1 MLDSTFLMSVFQN
14 LLASAIY
21 GYAVASV
28 KAIVRRRSFEK
39 RYKKAFERAISSFYA
54 DPDMVGNEARRNYD
68 DYMTMLQDASK
79 QEDILTSNNHV
90 YEELLELFSEEVA
103 RDKWLLGYTLLKG
116 LFANQKKLGEF
127 QRRLNETIAI
137 IKESRIESHEEH
149 QKLSK
154 QLEFIKEL
162 VTKPQIDGLTITTLQ
177 GSAVAQTDEHVHI
190 IDRKALIDKCI
201 NLIDSGKLLILYGAL
216 KVGKTTLA
224 GLIVKKRPGVG
235 VLDDV
240 TFSKLDY
247 VVGEILATDSNEIGV
262 VVSTAPLNANI
273 STLDFTKIEQIE
285 IPLLTISEVRELV
298 GTYNPTADF
307 SIFISGFSGGHPVLV
322 RTLCTYLSSV
332 GWKININSFSSL
344 LNYSFDTDLTR
355 SLSDL
360 LSHII
365 TDEKSRALFNR
376 LLLVIGGFTED
387 TVCKLASID
396 PQIDEP
402 RRRLYELIP
411 SWVTNVGAD
420 FKVNPLF
427 GKAWKADVSDE
438 CCKGCYTFLA
448 EDILRLKRSLSE
460 NDVLNYINYSV
471 RAGEFDD
478 AGMMLIC
485 VLNKLHDAG
494 VGISKKSLLR
504 SIWIDIALPSEMSI
518 TVKTGVRIAQLL
530 LIDDLSKVNRHYL
543 LWDLKQLVSE
553 NKESQYKAFFYSTV
567 TMLCW
572 QEEEVAEGLKF
583 YEEYKAL
590 PKDETQGFLTSLGE
604 SLQLFDNNIWFFL
617 LQLSTVDG
625 YDSWLDTFKTAQIT
639 YEHSD
644 NLICENCYMSI
655 TRFAT
660 YHLVNVEYDER
671 VATLLHIL
679 DKAEKCDCP
688 ELAIASIAQVM
699 DFYTSEKRYSDAQF
713 LFLQKYDSY
722 KNYPLAVVLLN
733 GAMANSFYRSGDKT
747 GATFQY
753 YERVITVSNQELI
766 PNVQLHIKQLY
777 AYVVAESDIY
787 RCITLLEESLKYANE
802 DKHRVDIFEYYQ
814 CKGEL
819 SFAYWCAGKKE
830 KAIETLSS
838 CLEFVLPQ
846 AESGRRFAKTYLC
859 LCNCLLN
866 KYSWDLQGKAVPDDQ
881 ASPHFGMFTENELN
895 GLDDLYTEDRQYVSC
910 YQMSDLCECLQM
922 KELSYEWACMAVE
935 ACKKRRE
942 VQETHYMLFLLL
954 PIFVDRNDFET
965 IKYIM
970 EHSIK
975 ARQLTYQKHP
985 EINKGNADLEFV
997 EFQIVPLLMSALV
1010 LEMRGEKTGML
1021 IIRDVLDGYKA
1032 SKDEEGMKLVKEALS
1047 REEYN
1052 RDYIAEINK
1061 LDVNERYSIYICAYL
1076 ITAVHSDAD
1085 YAFSLLICLL
1095 PNLEKQLVQVLG
1107 SRVIGII
1114 NHFVSSFW
1122 KTKIML
1128 TPEEFANHEF
1138 LRTKGIKVI
1147 DEYEGKVNQANHT
1160 MLVVSNH
1167 LKKSFTLNNVQEDW
1181 LYA

>member
-1 MLDSTFLMSVFQN
+1 MSDSPFLNPVFQS

-21 GYAVASV
+21 GSAVAIGRAV
-28 KAIVRRRSFEK
+28 VRNRSFKK
-39 RYKKAFERAISSFYA
+39 RYENAFEKAISSFYA

-68 DYMTMLQDASK
+68 DYLTLLQDASK

-90 YEELLELFSEEVA
+90 YEELLELFSKEVA

-116 LFANQKKLGEF
+116 LFTNQKKLGEF
-127 QRRLNETIAI
+127 QKGLNETIAR
-137 IKESRIESHEEH
+137 IKEDRIENHKEH
-149 QKLSK
+149 QELLK
-154 QLEFIKEL
+154 QMEGIKEL
-162 VTKPQIDGLTITTLQ
+162 VTKPELQGLTIESLQ
-177 GSAVAQTDEHVHI
+177 GGAVVQAGELSHI
-190 IDRKALIDKCI
+190 IVREELVDRCVSVL
-201 NLIDSGKLLILYGAL
+201 DSGKLLILYGAI
-216 KVGKTTLA
+216 KVGKSTLA
-224 GLIVKKRPGVG
+224 ELIKKKRPQIN

-240 TFSKLDY
+240 VASNLEK
-247 VVGEILATDSNEIGV
+247 EIRSLLVNNPDGIGV
-262 VVSTAPLNANI
+262 LVTDAPLNINMV
-273 STLDFTKIEQIE
+273 TLDLTMIQQVEV
-285 IPLLTISEVRELV
+285 PLLTIPEIRELV
-298 GTYNPTADF
+298 GTYNPTEDF
-307 SIFISGFSGGHPVLV
+307 TVFISGFSGGHPVLV

-332 GWKININSFSSL
+332 GWIIDPNNFSSL
-344 LNYSFDTDLTR
+344 LNYSFDTDLRR

-365 TDEKSRALFNR
+365 TDKDSRALFNR

-387 TVCKLASID
+387 TACKLASIN

-420 FKVNPLF
+420 FRVNPLF

-438 CCKGCYTFLA
+438 CSKRCYTFLA
-448 EDILRLKRSLSE
+448 EDVLRLKRSLNE

-494 VGISKKSLLR
+494 VGVPKKSLLR

-518 TVKTGVRIAQLL
+518 TVRTGVRIAQLL
-530 LIDDLSKVNRHYL
+530 LIDNLSKVNSHYL
-543 LWDLKQLVSE
+543 LWDLKQLVRE

-567 TMLCW
+567 AMLCW
-572 QEEEVAEGLKF
+572 QEEEVVEGLKF

-590 PKDETQGFLTSLGE
+590 PKDETQGFLASLGE
-604 SLQLFDNNIWFFL
+604 SFQLFDNNIWFFL
-617 LQLSTVDG
+617 LQLSTVGD
-625 YDSWLDTFKTAQIT
+625 YDSWLDTFKTTQIT

-644 NLICENCYMSI
+644 KLICENCYMSI

-660 YHLVNVEYDER
+660 FHLANIECNER
-671 VATLLHIL
+671 VAALLHIL
-679 DKAEKCDCP
+679 DKAEKCGCP

-699 DFYTSEKRYSDAQF
+699 DLYTSKKRYSDAQF
-713 LFLQKYDSY
+713 LFLEKYDSY

-747 GATFQY
+747 GTTFQY
-753 YERVITVSNQELI
+753 YEKVIAESNHELI

-777 AYVVAESDIY
+777 AYVLAESDIY
-787 RCITLLEESLKYANE
+787 RCITLLEESLIYAYE

-819 SFAYWCAGKKE
+819 SYAYWCAGKKE

-881 ASPHFGMFTENELN
+881 ASPHYGMFTENELN

-942 VQETHYMLFLLL
+942 VRETHYMLFLLL
-954 PIFVDRNDFET
+954 PLFVARNDFGT

-997 EFQIVPLLMSALV
+997 EFQIIPLLMSALV
-1010 LEMRGEKTGML
+1010 LEMRGENTGML

-1032 SKDEEGMKLVKEALS
+1032 SNDEEGMKLVKEALS

-1061 LDVNERYSIYICAYL
+1061 LDVNECYSIYICAYL

-1114 NHFVSSFW
+1114 NYFVSSFW

-1128 TPEEFANHEF
+1128 NPEEFANLGF

-1167 LKKSFTLNNVQEDW
+1167 LKNSLSLNKAQEDW
-1181 LYA
+1181 LFA

>member
-1 MLDSTFLMSVFQN
+1 MLVSPFLTPVFQS

-21 GYAVASV
+21 GSAVAIGRAVVRSRSFKKRYENAFE
-28 KAIVRRRSFEK
+28 KAISG
-39 RYKKAFERAISSFYA
+39 FYA

-68 DYMTMLQDASK
+68 DYLIMLQDASK
-79 QEDILTSNNHV
+79 QENILTSNNHV
-90 YEELLELFSEEVA
+90 YKELLELFVDEVSK
-103 RDKWLLGYTLLKG
+103 DKILRGYTLLKST
-116 LFANQKKLGEF
+116 FTTQKKLCELQEGV
-127 QRRLNETIAI
+127 NEAIAR
-137 IKESRIESHEEH
+137 IKEDRIENHKEH
-149 QKLSK
+149 QELLM
-154 QLEFIKEL
+154 QMEGIKEL
-162 VTKPQIDGLTITTLQ
+162 VTKPELQGLTIESLQ
-177 GSAVAQTDEHVHI
+177 GGAVAQAGELSHI
-190 IDRKALIDKCI
+190 IVREELVDRCVSVL
-201 NLIDSGKLLILYGAL
+201 DSGKLLILYGAL

-224 GLIVKKRPGVG
+224 ELIKKKRPQIN

-240 TFSKLDY
+240 VASNLEK
-247 VVGEILATDSNEIGV
+247 EIRSLLVNNPDGIGV
-262 VVSTAPLNANI
+262 LVTDAPLYVNMV
-273 STLDFTKIEQIE
+273 TLDLTMIQQVEV
-285 IPLLTISEVRELV
+285 PLLTIPEIRELI
-298 GTYNPTADF
+298 GTYNPTEDF
-307 SIFISGFSGGHPVLV
+307 TVFISGFSGGHPVLV
-322 RTLCTYLSSV
+322 RTLCAYLSSV
-332 GWKININSFSSL
+332 GWKIDPNNFSSL
-344 LNYSFDTDLTR
+344 LNYSFDTDLRR

-360 LSHII
+360 LSRII
-365 TDEKSRALFNR
+365 TDKDSRALFNR

-387 TVCKLASID
+387 TVCKLASVN
-396 PQIDEP
+396 PKIDEP

-411 SWVTNVGAD
+411 SWVTNAGAD
-420 FKVNPLF
+420 FMVNPLF
-427 GKAWKADVSDE
+427 GKTWKADISDE
-438 CCKGCYTFLA
+438 CSKGCYTFLA
-448 EDILRLKRSLSE
+448 EEILRSKRSLNE

-494 VGISKKSLLR
+494 VGVPKKSLLR

-518 TVKTGVRIAQLL
+518 TIRTGVRIAQLL
-530 LIDDLSKVNRHYL
+530 LIDNLLKKDRHYL
-543 LWDLKQLVSE
+543 LWDLKQLVHD
-553 NKESQYKAFFYSTV
+553 NKESQHKAFFYSVV

-572 QEEEVAEGLKF
+572 QEEEVADGLKF
-583 YEEYKAL
+583 YEEYKTL
-590 PKDETQGFLTSLGE
+590 PQDQTQDFLSDLGE
-604 SLQLFDNNIWFFL
+604 TMQLFDNNIWFFL

-639 YEHSD
+639 YDHGD
-644 NLICENCYMSI
+644 KLICENCYMSI
-655 TRFAT
+655 TRFAS
-660 YHLVNVEYDER
+660 YHLMSVECNQRIE
-671 VATLLHIL
+671 ALLHIL
-679 DKAEKCDCP
+679 DKAEKCGCP

-699 DFYTSEKRYSDAQF
+699 DLYTSEKRYSDAQS

-733 GAMANSFYRSGDKT
+733 GAMANSFYRSGDIT
-747 GATFQY
+747 GTTFQY
-753 YERVITVSNQELI
+753 YERVISANNYELI
-766 PNVQLHIKQLY
+766 PNVQLHIKQLF
-777 AYVVAESDIY
+777 AYVVAELDIF
-787 RCITLLEESLKYANE
+787 RCITLLEESLKYAEE

-819 SFAYWCAGKKE
+819 SYAYWCAGKKE
-830 KAIETLSS
+830 EAVEMLSS
-838 CLEFVLPQ
+838 CMEFVLPQ

-881 ASPHFGMFTENELN
+881 ASPHFGMFTEHLLNE
-895 GLDDLYTEDRQYVSC
+895 LDDLYTEDRLYVSC
-910 YQMSDLCECLQM
+910 YQMSDLCDCLQM
-922 KELSYEWACMAVE
+922 KELSYKWACMAVG
-935 ACKKRRE
+935 ACKKRKE

-954 PIFVDRNDFET
+954 PMFVARNDFET
-965 IKYIM
+965 IKYII

-1010 LEMRGEKTGML
+1010 LEMRGENTGML

-1052 RDYIAEINK
+1052 RNYIAEINK
-1061 LDVNERYSIYICAYL
+1061 LDVNERYRVYICAYL
-1076 ITAVHSDAD
+1076 TTAVHSDAD

-1095 PNLEKQLVQVLG
+1095 PNLEKQLVQILG

-1128 TPEEFANHEF
+1128 KPEEFANYEY
-1138 LRTKGIKVI
+1138 LRNKGIKVI
-1147 DEYEGKVNQANHT
+1147 NEYEGKANQANHT

-1167 LKKSFTLNNVQEDW
+1167 LKKGFTLNDVQEDW